1 MTINERKCEYCGN
14 MYTNTYLS
22 ENKYIYTVPTR
33 FCSKRCAGLS
43 NGVIKPDMGKDYY
56 LNKALE
62 YIKTNDRYTTTD
74 EILTYLKCSSKMLTK
89 HGITVSSLNSQLGYT
104 KKGSIF
110 EEKIASYLIEQF
122 DDLQRQVTLDGLVG
136 KTGYPLRVDFYI
148 PSHKL
153 LIEADGSQHDNLEHP
168 WHTFKNGTVAEYDA
182 IKETY
187 AHDNGYTLIRIK
199 YKQRIT
205 KEQIMDVLVKHL
217 DTLKLIR

>member
-22 ENKYIYTVPTR
+22 
-33 FCSKRCAGLS
+33 
-43 NGVIKPDMGKDYY
+43 
-56 LNKALE
+56 
-62 YIKTNDRYTTTD
+62 
-74 EILTYLKCSSKMLTK
+74 
-89 HGITVSSLNSQLGYT
+89 
-104 KKGSIF
+104 
-110 EEKIASYLIEQF
+110 
-122 DDLQRQVTLDGLVG
+122 
-136 KTGYPLRVDFYI
+136 
-148 PSHKL
+148 
-153 LIEADGSQHDNLEHP
+153 
-168 WHTFKNGTVAEYDA
+168 EYDA